1 MKDTACI
8 AIDLGATSGR
18 VILAKMKHGR
28 LETEILNRFPNVI
41 KEIDGRCYWDIYSLF
56 DSIKEGLNMAASRR
70 IAIDS
75 IGHMGRRFCLCSAR
89 RFVRFVAPCI
99 SRPIY
104 RGRSRTI
111 FPTYSPGRGLSFDRY
126 TVYEFQFAVPT
137 LCDASRRQYRY
148 RRSTQHFVYA
158 GCHLLSAHR
167 KRGV

>member
-18 VILAKMKHGR
+18 VILAKMKPGR

-75 IGHMGRRFCLCSAR
+75 IGVDTWGVD
-89 RFVRFVAPCI
+89 FVCVRPDGSFVSFRCPVHIATLIPRVFPNNI
-99 SRPIY
+99 SD
-104 RGRSRTI
+104 I
-111 FPTYSPGRGLSFDRY
+111 FPG
-126 TVYEFQFAVPT
+126 
-137 LCDASRRQYRY
+137 
-148 RRSTQHFVYA
+148 
-158 GCHLLSAHR
+158 
-167 KRGV
+167 KRFIV

>member
-18 VILAKMKHGR
+18 VILAKMKPGR

-75 IGHMGRRFCLCSAR
+75 IATLIPRVF
-89 RFVRFVAPCI
+89 PNNI
-99 SRPIY
+99 SD
-104 RGRSRTI
+104 I
-111 FPTYSPGRGLSFDRY
+111 FPG
-126 TVYEFQFAVPT
+126 
-137 LCDASRRQYRY
+137 
-148 RRSTQHFVYA
+148 
-158 GCHLLSAHR
+158 
-167 KRGV
+167 KRFIV

>member
-1 MKDTACI
+1 MNDTACI

-75 IGHMGRRFCLCSAR
+75 IGVDTWGVDFCCVRPDGS
-89 RFVRFVAPCI
+89 FVSLP
-99 SRPIY
+99 
-104 RGRSRTI
+104 RGCSRTI

-158 GCHLLSAHR
+158 RCHLLSAHR

>member
-75 IGHMGRRFCLCSAR
+75 IG
-89 RFVRFVAPCI
+89 VD
-99 SRPIY
+99 
-104 RGRSRTI
+104 T
-111 FPTYSPGRGLSFDRY
+111 
-126 TVYEFQFAVPT
+126 
-137 LCDASRRQYRY
+137 
-148 RRSTQHFVYA
+148 
-158 GCHLLSAHR
+158 
-167 KRGV
+167 

>member
-75 IGHMGRRFCLCSAR
+75 IGVDTWGVD
-89 RFVRFVAPCI
+89 FVCVRPDGSFVSLPRA
-99 SRPIY
+99 Y
-104 RGRSRTI
+104 RD
-111 FPTYSPGRGLSFDRY
+111 PY
-126 TVYEFQFAVPT
+126 TEGVPEQYFRHIPREEVYRLTGIQFMNFNST

-158 GCHLLSAHR
+158 RCHLLSAHR

>member
-56 DSIKEGLNMAASRR
+56 DSIKEGLNIAASRR

-75 IGHMGRRFCLCSAR
+75 FGVDTWGVDFVCVRPDGSFVSLPRAYRDPYTEGVPEQYFRHIPREEVYRLTGIQFMNLELDMPHTSNNLGVVSTDEKCVSMVCAPRRAIPPLF
-89 RFVRFVAPCI
+89 FVF
-99 SRPIY
+99 
-104 RGRSRTI
+104 
-111 FPTYSPGRGLSFDRY
+111 
-126 TVYEFQFAVPT
+126 
-137 LCDASRRQYRY
+137 
-148 RRSTQHFVYA
+148 
-158 GCHLLSAHR
+158 
-167 KRGV
+167 

>member
-28 LETEILNRFPNVI
+28 METEILNRFPNVI

-75 IGHMGRRFCLCSAR
+75 IGVDTWGGD
-89 RFVRFVAPCI
+89 FVCV
-99 SRPIY
+99 RPLY
-104 RGRSRTI
+104 RGCSRTI

-158 GCHLLSAHR
+158 RCHLLSAHR

>member
-56 DSIKEGLNMAASRR
+56 NSIKEGLNMADCNRFYRSR
-70 IAIDS
+70 
-75 IGHMGRRFCLCSAR
+75 HMGRRFCLCSAR

-126 TVYEFQFAVPT
+126 TVYEFQFAVPA

-148 RRSTQHFVYA
+148 RWSTQHFVYA